1 MNWIAPTINTI
12 ARSPERAALS
22 SLDVA
27 LYLAALAL
35 RAALP
40 DLHHLGPD
48 HAPSDRLV
56 AVAEV
61 LLTQIT
67 ATVAVLHRYQ
77 DVDDEQDEN
86 HCF

>member
-1 MNWIAPTINTI
+1 MNWTTPTVDTI
-12 ARSPERAALS
+12 ARSPER
-22 SLDVA
+22 VA
-27 LYLAALAL
+27 LYSLDIALHLAALAL

-40 DLHHLGPD
+40 DLHHTGPD

-61 LLTQIT
+61 VLTQIT

-77 DVDDEQDEN
+77 DLADERADDS
-86 HCF
+86 CF